1 MVSKWVEPEPRPKRN
16 DETPPSYNPNTP
28 SFAEMK
34 RQVGKKPPTMRKKV
48 FVTGM
53 RDPKPL

>member
-1 MVSKWVEPEPRPKRN
+1 MVSRWVEPEPTPKRIE
-16 DETPPSYNPNTP
+16 ETPPSYNPNTP

-48 FVTGM
+48 FRANKSVG
-53 RDPKPL
+53 